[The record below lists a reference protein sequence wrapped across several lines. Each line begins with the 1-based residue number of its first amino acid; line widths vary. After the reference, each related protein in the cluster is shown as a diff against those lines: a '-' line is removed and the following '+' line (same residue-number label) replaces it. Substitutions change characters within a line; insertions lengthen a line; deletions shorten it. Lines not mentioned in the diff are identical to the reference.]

1 MSSEIKPGSF
11 ANIGA
16 DNSGRKDDTCPVSES
31 VQHLLS
37 LPPAMAAAFHTIFP
51 DSSPSWFATCDP
63 AGRKLGSGGG
73 VAQLLADAWGGERE
87 GFDAWLGGAKRLA
100 ILAGGQSRRL
110 PAYAAT
116 GKALMP
122 VPLMRWSH
130 GQRLDQT
137 LLDMQSDDYTRIL
150 RNAPES
156 SRVLVASGDVFL
168 KIPEQLPA
176 IPEADIVG
184 FGMLVSPET
193 ASGFGVFFSPRE
205 SPGEISFFLQKPAP
219 EKVRELARSH
229 AYFVDTGLWLL
240 SRRAVGVLMARC
252 GWTGASFRGGPASA
266 YELYAELGLSLGTH
280 PSNPDPETRGLRV
293 AVVPLAEAEFYHFGT
308 TRQMIESLSALQ
320 NRAPGGAE
328 QNDFLRKPHPD
339 MYVLNSDFAFSR
351 RSSENRLLWIEN
363 SSLPAGFSP
372 SHENAITGLPPGE
385 WDFPLLPGQCVD
397 CVPVGASGLVIRNY
411 GFDDPFSGPLREAV
425 WMGAPAAAWFEHR
438 GITLEEAGLDSGT
451 DIQEA
456 RLFAEAGDPDSRWIA
471 WLLDGSDSRGDCRK
485 KWLAAPRFSARELGE
500 KIDLVR
506 LFRQRAELAA
516 IAAGSFWEHRNSNP
530 FFRIDLE
537 NAASIFA
544 AGPHPDPVP
553 DPSAGNALHGMHE
566 HAFAAA
572 VMRSRGKDGSASEK
586 KAFSIL
592 ADRIVGLCEKV
603 EPRNSLIEDQILWA
617 RSPVRLDL
625 AGGWSDTPPF
635 CLKHGGAV
643 VNLAVDLNGQAP
655 VQVFVRACRD
665 RQIVIRSID
674 LGAQTVIRSFEE
686 LENHTGVGEDFSLA
700 KAAFCLAGFHPRF
713 HKNPPS
719 SLSGLL
725 EIFGG
730 GIEVSLL
737 AATPKGSGLG
747 TSSVLA
753 ATLLAALG
761 ATGGLAWDHEDL
773 CRRTL
778 ALEQMLTSGGGWQD
792 QAGGIYHGIKFI
804 ETSPG
809 LEQKPLVRWLPEQLL
824 GPGTANRMA
833 LLYYTG
839 ITRVAKTILQEIVRG
854 MLLNSHSHMEKIFAI
869 RDHAACAYQSIQ
881 RESWPSLCGVVARS
895 WDLNRALDKGTNP
908 PEVAAII
915 ASVSEWTAGVKLLGA
930 GGGGY
935 MLILAKDE
943 EAGNRV
949 RQKLA
954 ASPPNP
960 RARFVD
966 FSVSQ
971 TGLQITRS

>member
-1 MSSEIKPGSF
+1 
-11 ANIGA
+11 
-16 DNSGRKDDTCPVSES
+16 
-31 VQHLLS
+31 
-37 LPPAMAAAFHTIFP
+37 MAAAFHSIFP
-51 DSSPSWFATCDP
+51 DSSVPWYASCDP
-63 AGRKLGSGGG
+63 AGLKLGSGGG
-73 VAQLLADAWGGERE
+73 VAQLLAGAWGGE
-87 GFDAWLGGAKRLA
+87 GGDFGAWLDGAKRLA

-116 GKALMP
+116 GKVLMP
-122 VPLMRWSH
+122 VPLMRWAH

-137 LLDMQSDDYTRIL
+137 LLDLQSDDYTRIL
-150 RNAPES
+150 RSAPGS

-168 KIPEQLPA
+168 KFPDSLPA

-184 FGMLVSPET
+184 FGMMVSPET
-193 ASGFGVFFSPRE
+193 ASDFGVFFSPRE
-205 SPGEISFFLQKPAP
+205 SPGEIAFFLQKPSPA
-219 EKVRELARSH
+219 KVRELAGGH

-252 GWTGASFRGGPASA
+252 GWTGASFRDGHASA
-266 YELYAELGLSLGTH
+266 YELYAGLGPSLGTH
-280 PSNPDPETRGLRV
+280 PSEPDPEISSLRA
-293 AVVPLAEAEFYHFGT
+293 AVVPLEGAEFYHFGT

-320 NRAPGGAE
+320 NRVPGRSG
-328 QNDFLRKPHPD
+328 QNDFWRKPHPD

-351 RSSENRLLWIEN
+351 RSSGHRQLWIEN
-363 SSLPAGFSP
+363 SALPDGFTPAS
-372 SHENAITGLPPGE
+372 ENAITGLPHGD

-397 CVPVGASGLVIRNY
+397 CVPVGATGFAIRNY
-411 GFDDPFSGPLREAV
+411 GFDDPFSGPLRSAV
-425 WMGAPAAAWFEHR
+425 WMGAPAMDWFEKR
-438 GITLEEAGLDSGT
+438 GITLGDAGLDAGT

-456 RLFAEAGDPDSRWIA
+456 RLFAVVESPDSRWIA
-471 WLLDGSDSRGDCRK
+471 WLLDGTGAEDGRDQ
-485 KWLAAPRFSARELGE
+485 WLAAPRFSARELGE
-500 KIDLVR
+500 EIHLGR
-506 LFRQRAELAA
+506 LFHQRNKLASR
-516 IAAGSFWEHRNSNP
+516 AAGSFWEHRNSNP

-537 NAASIFA
+537 NAASIYA
-544 AGPHPDPVP
+544 AGLHPDPLP
-553 DPSAGNALHGMHE
+553 DPAAASAINAMHE
-566 HAFAAA
+566 QAFAAA
-572 VMRSRGKDGSASEK
+572 VMRSRGRDGSASEK
-586 KAFSIL
+586 NAFSIL

-655 VQVFVRACRD
+655 VQVFVRTCRD
-665 RQIVIRSID
+665 RHIVIRSID
-674 LGAQTVIRSFEE
+674 LGAQTVIRSFED
-686 LENHTGVGEDFSLA
+686 LANYSHIGEEFSLA
-700 KAAFCLAGFHPRF
+700 KAAFCIAGFHPRF
-713 HKNPPS
+713 HKNSPA
-719 SLSGLL
+719 SLADLL

-761 ATGGLAWDHEDL
+761 ATGGLSWDHEDL
-773 CRRTL
+773 CQRTL

-809 LEQKPLVRWLPEQLL
+809 LEQKPLVRWLPEKLL
-824 GPGTANRMA
+824 GPQTANRMA

-839 ITRVAKTILQEIVRG
+839 ITRMAKTILQEIVRG
-854 MLLNSHSHMEKIFAI
+854 MLLNSHSHTEKLFAI
-869 RDHAACAYQSIQ
+869 RDHAVCAYQSIQ
-881 RESWPSLCGVVARS
+881 RESWPSLCGVVERS
-895 WDLNRALDKGTNP
+895 WDLNQALDKGTNP

-915 ASVSEWTAGVKLLGA
+915 DSVRDWTAGVKLLGA

-935 MLILAKDE
+935 MLLLAKDE
-943 EAGNRV
+943 DAGNRV

-954 ASPPNP
+954 AFPPNP

>member
-1 MSSEIKPGSF
+1 M
-11 ANIGA
+11 NIGA
-16 DNSGRKDDTCPVSES
+16 DNSLRKGDTCPVSES

-37 LPPAMAAAFHTIFP
+37 LPPAMAAAFHSVFP
-51 DSSPSWFATCDP
+51 DSSPSWFASCDP
-63 AGRKLGSGGG
+63 DGLKLGSGGG
-73 VAQLLADAWGGERE
+73 VAQLLADAWDGDRGDF
-87 GFDAWLGGAKRLA
+87 GAWLDGAKRLV

-122 VPLMRWSH
+122 VPLMRWSY

-150 RNAPES
+150 RNAPDS

-168 KIPEQLPA
+168 KIPDPLPE

-205 SPGEISFFLQKPAP
+205 SPGEIAYFLQKPSS
-219 EKVRELARSH
+219 ENVRELSRGH

-240 SRRAVGVLMARC
+240 SRRAVGVLMSRC
-252 GWTGASFRGGPASA
+252 GWTGGLFAGGHASP
-266 YELYAELGLSLGTH
+266 YELYADLGPSLGTH
-280 PSNPDPETRGLRV
+280 PSKPDPEISGLRV
-293 AVVPLAEAEFYHFGT
+293 AVVPLAGAEFYHFGT

-320 NRAPGGAE
+320 NRAPGRTD
-328 QNDFLRKPHPD
+328 QNDFWRKPHPD
-339 MYVLNSDFAFSR
+339 MYVLNSDFAFSK
-351 RSSENRLLWIEN
+351 RSPENRMLWIEN
-363 SSLPAGFSP
+363 SSLPGGFAP
-372 SHENAITGLPPGE
+372 SHENAITGLPPGDWE
-385 WDFPLLPGQCVD
+385 FPLSPGQCVD
-397 CVPVGASGLVIRNY
+397 CVPVGASGFVIRNY
-411 GFDDPFSGPLREAV
+411 GFDDPFSGPLEAAL

-438 GITLEEAGLDSGT
+438 GISLEEAGLSAET
-451 DIQEA
+451 DLQEA
-456 RLFAEAGDPDSRWIA
+456 RLFAVVDQLDSRWIT
-471 WLLDGSDSRGDCRK
+471 WLLDGSGTRGHCRE

-500 KIDLVR
+500 KIDLGR
-506 LFRQRAELAA
+506 LFKQRNELAA

-530 FFRIDLE
+530 FFRVDLE
-537 NAASIFA
+537 NAASIYA
-544 AGPHPDPVP
+544 AGPQPDPVP
-553 DPSAGNALHGMHE
+553 DPDTGNALHAMHE

-572 VMRSRGKDGSASEK
+572 VVRSRGGDGLELEK

-603 EPRNSLIEDQILWA
+603 EPCNSLIEDQILWA

-643 VNLAVDLNGQAP
+643 VNLAADLNGQAP
-655 VQVFVRACRD
+655 VQVFVRTCRA

-674 LGAQTVIRSFEE
+674 LGAQTVIRSFEDLKSDAE
-686 LENHTGVGEDFSLA
+686 IGGEFSLA
-700 KAAFCLAGFHPRF
+700 KAAFCLAGFHPKF
-713 HKNPPS
+713 HKNPPA
-719 SLSGLL
+719 SLPALL
-725 EIFGG
+725 ENFGG

-753 ATLLAALG
+753 STLLAALG

-809 LEQKPLVRWLPEQLL
+809 LEQKPLVRWLPEQLF

-854 MLLNSHSHMEKIFAI
+854 MLLNSHSHMEKVFAI
-869 RDHAACAYQSIQ
+869 RDHAVCAYQSIQ
-881 RESWPSLCGVVARS
+881 RESWTSLCSVVARS

-915 ASVSEWTAGVKLLGA
+915 GSVSDWTAGVKLLGA

-949 RQKLA
+949 RQKLTA
-954 ASPPNP
+954 FPPNP

>member
-1 MSSEIKPGSF
+1 
-11 ANIGA
+11 
-16 DNSGRKDDTCPVSES
+16 
-31 VQHLLS
+31 
-37 LPPAMAAAFHTIFP
+37 MAAAFHSIFP
-51 DSSPSWFATCDP
+51 DSSPPWFASCDP
-63 AGRKLGSGGG
+63 EGLKLGSGGG
-73 VAQLLADAWGGERE
+73 VAQLLADAWGGER
-87 GFDAWLGGAKRLA
+87 GDFDSWLGGAKRLA

-116 GKALMP
+116 GKVLMP

-150 RNAPES
+150 QNAPEA

-168 KIPEQLPA
+168 KIPDPLPG

-193 ASGFGVFFSPRE
+193 ASHFGVFFSPRE
-205 SPGEISFFLQKPAP
+205 SPGEIAYFLQKPSP
-219 EKVRELARSH
+219 EKVRELSRSH

-252 GWTGASFRGGPASA
+252 GWTGASFAGGHASA
-266 YELYAELGLSLGTH
+266 YELYAELGPSLGTH
-280 PSNPDPETRGLRV
+280 PSKPDPEISNLRV
-293 AVVPLAEAEFYHFGT
+293 AVVPLAGAEFYHFGT

-320 NRAPGGAE
+320 NRAHGGTE
-328 QNDFLRKPHPD
+328 QNDFWRKPHPD
-339 MYVLNSDFAFSR
+339 MYVLNSDFAFST

-363 SSLPAGFSP
+363 SSLPEGFAP
-372 SHENAITGLPPGE
+372 SHENAITGLPPGD
-385 WDFPLLPGQCVD
+385 WKFSLSPGQCVD
-397 CVPVGASGLVIRNY
+397 CVPVGASGFVVRNY
-411 GFDDPFSGPLREAV
+411 GFDDQFSGPLREAV
-425 WMGAPAAAWFEHR
+425 WMGAPASAWFEQR
-438 GITLEEAGLDSGT
+438 GIPLEEAGLDAET

-456 RLFAEAGDPDSRWIA
+456 RLFALVDHPDSRWIT
-471 WLLDGSDSRGDCRK
+471 WLLDGSGSPDARK
-485 KWLAAPRFSARELGE
+485 KWLVAPRFNARELGE
-500 KIDLVR
+500 KIDLGR
-506 LFRQRAELAA
+506 LFKQRAELAA
-516 IAAGSFWEHRNSNP
+516 IAAGSFWEHRAGNP

-537 NAASIFA
+537 NAASIYA
-544 AGPHPDPVP
+544 AGPQPDPVP
-553 DPSAGNALHGMHE
+553 DPATGNALHAMHE

-572 VMRSRGKDGSASEK
+572 VMRSRGKDGSAAEK
-586 KAFSIL
+586 MAFSIL

-655 VQVFVRACRD
+655 VQVFVRTCRD
-665 RQIVIRSID
+665 RHIVIRSID
-674 LGAQTVIRSFEE
+674 LGAQTVIRSFED
-686 LENHTGVGEDFSLA
+686 LESDTGIGGEFSLA

-713 HKNPPS
+713 HKNPPA
-719 SLSGLL
+719 SLACLL
-725 EIFGG
+725 DDFGG

-761 ATGGLAWDHEDL
+761 ATGGMAWDHEEL

-809 LEQKPLVRWLPEQLL
+809 LEQTPLVRWLPEQLL
-824 GPGTANRMA
+824 GPRTANRMA

-854 MLLNSHSHMEKIFAI
+854 MLLNSHSHMEKVFAI
-869 RDHAACAYQSIQ
+869 RDHAVCAYQSIQ
-881 RESWPSLCGVVARS
+881 RESWPSLCSVVARS

-915 ASVSEWTAGVKLLGA
+915 SSVSDWTAGVKLLGA

-960 RARFVD
+960 CARFVD

>member
-1 MSSEIKPGSF
+1 MSP
-11 ANIGA
+11 A
-16 DNSGRKDDTCPVSES
+16 

-37 LPPAMAAAFHTIFP
+37 LPPAMAANFHKLFP
-51 DSSPSWFATCDP
+51 ESPCEWFVSCDP

-73 VAQLLADAWGGERE
+73 VSHLLAEASAGDGTGFGG
-87 GFDAWLGGAKRLA
+87 WLDKSKKLA

-110 PAYAAT
+110 PAYSAT
-116 GKALMP
+116 GKVLMP

-137 LLDMQSDDYTRIL
+137 LLDLQADDYTRIL
-150 RNAPES
+150 KSAPET

-168 KIPEQLPA
+168 KIPDSLPA

-184 FGMLVSPET
+184 FGMMVNPET
-193 ASGFGVFFSPRE
+193 ASGFGVFFSPRD
-205 SPGEISFFLQKPAP
+205 SAGGVSFFLQKPAP
-219 EKVRELARSH
+219 ERVRELAATH

-240 SRRAVGVLMARC
+240 SRRALEVLMGRC
-252 GWTGASFRGGPASA
+252 GWAGDSFRDGTASA
-266 YELYAELGLSLGTH
+266 YELYAGLG
-280 PSNPDPETRGLRV
+280 PSIGSAPFTPDPEIGALRA
-293 AVVPLAEAEFYHFGT
+293 AVVAMEGAEFFHFGT
-308 TRQMIESLSALQ
+308 TRQMIESISALQ
-320 NRAPGGAE
+320 NRSPGRSD
-328 QNDFLRKPHPD
+328 QSDLWRKPHPD

-351 RSSENRLLWIEN
+351 RSPENQMLWIEN
-363 SSLPAGFSP
+363 CSLPADFLP
-372 SHENAITGLPPGE
+372 ARENAVTGLPEGD
-385 WDFPLLPGQCVD
+385 WTFSLLPGQCLD
-397 CVPVGASGLVIRNY
+397 CVPVGAENFVVRNY
-411 GFDDPFSGPLREAV
+411 GFDDSFSGPLRDAL
-425 WMGAPAAAWFEHR
+425 WMGEPATAWFDKR
-438 GITLEEAGLDSGT
+438 GITPAEAGLDPAT

-456 RLFAEAGDPDSRWIA
+456 RLFAAVGAPDSDWVT
-471 WLLDGSDSRGDCRK
+471 WLLSGSDSGEART
-485 KWLAAPRFSARELGE
+485 KWLASPRFSARELGE
-500 KIDLVR
+500 QVNLER
-506 LFRQRAELAA
+506 LFQQRKKFSAMAA
-516 IAAGSFWEHRNSNP
+516 QRFWQHRSGNPFYRTDLDNAAG
-530 FFRIDLE
+530 LY
-537 NAASIFA
+537 ALGA
-544 AGPHPDPVP
+544 HPAPVP
-553 DPSAGNALHGMHE
+553 DPSVDNPIHAMHE
-566 HAFAAA
+566 QAFAGA
-572 VMRSRGKDGSASEK
+572 VLRARGKDGSEFEK
-586 KAFSIL
+586 RAFSIL
-592 ADRIVGLCEKV
+592 AERIVTLCGKV

-643 VNLAVDLNGQAP
+643 VNLGVDLNGQAP
-655 VQVFVRACRD
+655 VQVFVRTCRD
-665 RQIVIRSID
+665 PHIVIRSID
-674 LGAQTVIRSFEE
+674 LGAQQVIDSFEE
-686 LENHTGVGEDFSLA
+686 LDSHSNISGEFSLA
-700 KAAFCLAGFHPRF
+700 KAAFCIAGFHPRF

-719 SLSGLL
+719 SLASLL
-725 EIFGG
+725 NSFGG
-730 GIEVSLL
+730 GIEVTLL

-773 CRRTL
+773 FRRTM

-792 QAGGIYHGIKFI
+792 QAGGIYHGIKLI

-809 LEQKPLVRWLPEQLL
+809 LDQKPLVRWLPEQLL
-824 GPGTANRMA
+824 GPQTANRMA

-854 MLLNSHSHMEKIFAI
+854 MLLNSSSHTAKLFAI
-869 RDHAACAYQSIQ
+869 RDHALAAYQSIQ
-881 RESWPSLCGVVARS
+881 RESWTSLCSVVEESRM
-895 WDLNRALDKGTNP
+895 LNQALDKGTNP

-915 ASVSEWTAGVKLLGA
+915 RSVSDWTDGVKLLGA

-935 MLILAKDE
+935 MLILSKDE

-949 RQKLA
+949 RQKLTA
-954 ASPPNP
+954 CPPNP

>member
-1 MSSEIKPGSF
+1 MSEAI
-11 ANIGA
+11 
-16 DNSGRKDDTCPVSES
+16 
-31 VQHLLS
+31 QHLLS
-37 LPPAMAAAFHTIFP
+37 LPPAMAGAFHSIFP
-51 DSSPSWFATCDP
+51 DSSPPWFVTCDP
-63 AGRKLGSGGG
+63 EGHKLGSGGG
-73 VAQLLADAWGGERE
+73 VAQLLADAWGGESGE
-87 GFDAWLGGAKRLA
+87 FDSWLGSAKRLA

-110 PAYAAT
+110 PAYATT
-116 GKALMP
+116 GKVLMP
-122 VPLMRWSH
+122 VPVMRWSH

-150 RNAPES
+150 RCAPES

-168 KIPEQLPA
+168 KIPDQLPA

-184 FGMLVSPET
+184 IGMHVSPET
-193 ASGFGVFFSPRE
+193 ASHFGVFFSPRE
-205 SPGEISFFLQKPAP
+205 SPGKIAFFLQKPSP
-219 EKVRELARSH
+219 ERVRELAGDH

-240 SRRAVGVLMARC
+240 SRRAVGVLMGRC
-252 GWTGASFRGGPASA
+252 GWEGSSFAGGQASA
-266 YELYAELGLSLGTH
+266 YELYADLGPSLGTR
-280 PSNPDPETRGLRV
+280 PSKPDAEISALSV
-293 AVVPLAEAEFYHFGT
+293 AVVPLSDAEFYHFGT

-320 NRAPGGAE
+320 NRNPGKAD
-328 QNDFLRKPHPD
+328 QNDFWRKPHPD

-351 RSSENRLLWIEN
+351 RTSENRLLWIEN
-363 SSLPAGFSP
+363 SSLPQDFAP
-372 SHENAITGLPPGE
+372 RHENAITGLPPGN
-385 WDFPLLPGQCVD
+385 WTFPISPGQCVD
-397 CVPVGASGLVIRNY
+397 CVPVGTSAFVIRHY
-411 GFDDPFSGPLREAV
+411 GFDDPFSGPLREAM
-425 WMGAPAAAWFEHR
+425 WMGAPALTWFEQR
-438 GITLEEAGLDSGT
+438 GITPEEAGLDLGM

-456 RLFAEAGDPDSRWIA
+456 RLFAEAGALDSDWIA
-471 WLLDGSDSRGDCRK
+471 WLLGGSGDCRK
-485 KWLAAPRFSARELGE
+485 KWLDARRFSARELGE
-500 KIDLVR
+500 KIHLGR
-506 LFRQRAELAA
+506 LFKQRKELAA
-516 IAAGSFWEHRNSNP
+516 IAVGSFWDHRARNP

-544 AGPHPDPVP
+544 AGPRPDPVP
-553 DPSAGNALHGMHE
+553 DPLIGNAVQAMHE

-572 VMRSRGKDGSASEK
+572 VMRLRGRDGSAAEK
-586 KAFSIL
+586 DAFSIL
-592 ADRIVGLCEKV
+592 ADRIVGLCEPV

-635 CLKHGGAV
+635 CLKYGGAV

-655 VQVFVRACRD
+655 VQVFVRACREHHL
-665 RQIVIRSID
+665 VIRSID
-674 LGAQTVIRSFEE
+674 LGAETIIRTFEE
-686 LENHTGVGEDFSLA
+686 LENHSWIGGEFSLA
-700 KAAFCLAGFHPRF
+700 KAAFCLAGFHPDF
-713 HKNPPS
+713 HKSSAS
-719 SLSGLL
+719 SLAGLL
-725 EIFGG
+725 KNFGG

-761 ATGGLAWDHEDL
+761 ETGGLAWDHEEL

-809 LEQKPLVRWLPEQLL
+809 LEQTPLVRWLPEKLL
-824 GPGTANRMA
+824 GPRTANRMA

-854 MLLNSHSHMEKIFAI
+854 MLLNSHSHLEKVFAI
-869 RDHAACAYQSIQ
+869 REHAISAYQSIQ
-881 RESWPSLCGVVARS
+881 RESWPALCDVVARS
-895 WDLNRALDKGTNP
+895 WELNQALDRGTNP
-908 PEVAAII
+908 PEVADIV
-915 ASVSEWTAGVKLLGA
+915 ASVSDWTAGVKLLGA

-935 MLILAKDE
+935 MLLLAKDE
-943 EAGNRV
+943 EAGSRI
-949 RQKLA
+949 RQKLTA
-954 ASPPNP
+954 HPPNP

>member
-1 MSSEIKPGSF
+1 
-11 ANIGA
+11 
-16 DNSGRKDDTCPVSES
+16 
-31 VQHLLS
+31 
-37 LPPAMAAAFHTIFP
+37 MAAAFRTIFP
-51 DSSPSWFATCDP
+51 DSSHPWYASCDP
-63 AGRKLGSGGG
+63 AGMKLGSGGG
-73 VAQLLADAWGGERE
+73 VAELLAGAWGGE
-87 GFDAWLGGAKRLA
+87 GADFDAWLDGAKRLA

-116 GKALMP
+116 GKVLMP
-122 VPLMRWSH
+122 VPLMRWSY

-137 LLDMQSDDYTRIL
+137 LLDLQADDYTRIL
-150 RNAPES
+150 SNAPDS

-168 KIPEQLPA
+168 KFPDLLPV

-184 FGMLVSPET
+184 FGMMVSPET
-193 ASGFGVFFSPRE
+193 ASDFGVFFSPRE
-205 SPGEISFFLQKPAP
+205 SPEEVAFFLQKPSP
-219 EKVRELARSH
+219 GKVRELAGGH

-240 SRRAVGVLMARC
+240 SRRAIRVLMNRC
-252 GWTGASFRGGPASA
+252 GWTGSNFQNGHASA
-266 YELYAELGLSLGTH
+266 YELYAGLGPSLGTH
-280 PSNPDPETRGLRV
+280 PSETDPEISALRA
-293 AVVPLAEAEFYHFGT
+293 AVVPLAGAEFYHFGT

-320 NRAPGGAE
+320 NRMPGGSD
-328 QNDFLRKPHPD
+328 QNDFLRKTHPD

-351 RSSENRLLWIEN
+351 RSPEHRQLWIEN
-363 SSLPAGFSP
+363 SSLPDGFLP
-372 SHENAITGLPPGE
+372 SQENAVTGLPPGN
-385 WDFPLLPGQCVD
+385 WDFSLSPGQCVD
-397 CVPVGASGLVIRNY
+397 CVPVGESGFAIRNY
-411 GFDDPFSGPLREAV
+411 GFDDPFSGPLGSAV
-425 WMGAPAAAWFEHR
+425 WMGAPATEWFVQR
-438 GITLEEAGLDSGT
+438 GIRFEDAGLDAVT

-456 RLFAEAGDPDSRWIA
+456 RLFAVVENPDSRWIT
-471 WLLDGSDSRGDCRK
+471 WLLNGSHSGNDRAQ
-485 KWLAAPRFSARELGE
+485 WLAAPRFSARELGE
-500 KIDLVR
+500 QIHLGR
-506 LFRQRAELAA
+506 LFQQRNKLASR
-516 IAAGSFWEHRNSNP
+516 AAGSFWEHRNSNP

-537 NAASIFA
+537 NAADIYA

-553 DPSAGNALHGMHE
+553 NPAGGSLLNAVHE
-566 HAFAAA
+566 QAFVAA
-572 VMRSRGKDGSASEK
+572 VMRSRGRDGSASEK

-592 ADRIVGLCEKV
+592 AERIVGLCQKV

-643 VNLAVDLNGQAP
+643 VNMAVDLNGQAP
-655 VQVFVRACRD
+655 VQVFVRTCRD
-665 RQIVIRSID
+665 RHIVIRSID
-674 LGAQTVIRSFEE
+674 LGAQTVIRSFED
-686 LENHTGVGEDFSLA
+686 LENYSHIGEEFSLA
-700 KAAFCLAGFHPRF
+700 KAAFCIAGFHSRF
-713 HKNPPS
+713 HKNSPKT
-719 SLSGLL
+719 LSDLL
-725 EIFGG
+725 NIFGG

-753 ATLLAALG
+753 ATLLAAVG

-809 LEQKPLVRWLPEQLL
+809 LEQKPLVRWLPEKLL
-824 GPGTANRMA
+824 GPQTANRMA

-839 ITRVAKTILQEIVRG
+839 ITRMAKTILQEIVRG
-854 MLLNSHSHMEKIFAI
+854 MLLNSHSHTEKLFAI
-869 RDHAACAYQSIQ
+869 RDHASSAYQSIQ
-881 RESWPSLCGVVARS
+881 RESWPSLCRVVERS
-895 WDLNRALDKGTNP
+895 WDLNKALDKGTNP
-908 PEVAAII
+908 PEVSAII
-915 ASVSEWTAGVKLLGA
+915 DSVRDWTAAAKLLGA

-935 MLILAKDE
+935 MFLLAKDE
-943 EAGNRV
+943 EAGNRM
-949 RQKLA
+949 RQKLTA
-954 ASPPNP
+954 FPPNP

>member
-1 MSSEIKPGSF
+1 
-11 ANIGA
+11 
-16 DNSGRKDDTCPVSES
+16 
-31 VQHLLS
+31 
-37 LPPAMAAAFHTIFP
+37 MAGAFHGIFP
-51 DSSPSWFATCDP
+51 DSPLLWYASCDP
-63 AGRKLGSGGG
+63 AGLKLGSGGG
-73 VAQLLADAWGGERE
+73 VAQLLAGAWGGE
-87 GFDAWLGGAKRLA
+87 GGDFDAWLGGAKRLA

-110 PAYAAT
+110 PAYAAA
-116 GKALMP
+116 GKVLMP
-122 VPLMRWSH
+122 VPLMRWAH

-137 LLDMQSDDYTRIL
+137 LLDMQADDYSRIL
-150 RNAPES
+150 RNAPDS

-168 KIPEQLPA
+168 KFPDSFPA

-184 FGMLVSPET
+184 FGMMVSPET
-193 ASGFGVFFSPRE
+193 ASDFGVFFSPRE
-205 SPGEISFFLQKPAP
+205 SPGEVSFFLQKPAP
-219 EKVRELARSH
+219 GKVRELAGGH

-252 GWTGASFRGGPASA
+252 GWTGASFQGGHAAA
-266 YELYAELGLSLGTH
+266 YELYAGLGPSLGTR
-280 PSNPDPETRGLRV
+280 PSQPDPEISNLRV
-293 AVVPLAEAEFYHFGT
+293 AVVPLAGAEFYHFGT

-320 NRAPGGAE
+320 NRMPGRAD
-328 QNDFLRKPHPD
+328 QNDFWRKPHPD

-351 RSSENRLLWIEN
+351 RSPEHRMLWIEN
-363 SSLPAGFSP
+363 SALPEGFAP
-372 SHENAITGLPPGE
+372 SHENAITGLPPGD
-385 WDFPLLPGQCVD
+385 WTFSLSPGQCVD
-397 CVPVGASGLVIRNY
+397 CVPVGASGFAIRNY
-411 GFDDPFSGPLREAV
+411 GFDDSFSGRLGSAV
-425 WMGAPAAAWFEHR
+425 WMGAPAMDWFEHR
-438 GITLEEAGLDSGT
+438 GISLADAGLDAGT

-456 RLFAEAGDPDSRWIA
+456 RLFAVVDDPDSGWIT
-471 WLLDGSDSRGDCRK
+471 WLLDGTGADDGRK
-485 KWLAAPRFSARELGE
+485 NWLAAPRFSARELGE
-500 KIDLVR
+500 KIHLGR
-506 LFRQRAELAA
+506 LFQQRKELAA
-516 IAAGSFWEHRNSNP
+516 RAAGSFWEHRASNP

-537 NAASIFA
+537 NAASLFA
-544 AGPHPDPVP
+544 SGPRPDPVP
-553 DPSAGNALHGMHE
+553 DPAAGNALNAMHE
-566 HAFAAA
+566 QAFAAA
-572 VMRSRGKDGSASEK
+572 VARSRGRDGEASERM
-586 KAFSIL
+586 AFSIL

-603 EPRNSLIEDQILWA
+603 APRNSLIEDQILWA

-655 VQVFVRACRD
+655 VQVFVRTCRD
-665 RQIVIRSID
+665 RHIVIRSID
-674 LGAQTVIRSFEE
+674 LGAQTVVRSFGDLEKYSDISEE
-686 LENHTGVGEDFSLA
+686 FSLA
-700 KAAFCLAGFHPRF
+700 KAAFCIAGFHPRF
-713 HKNPPS
+713 HKTPPK
-719 SLSGLL
+719 SLSALL
-725 EIFGG
+725 DDFGG

-761 ATGGLAWDHEDL
+761 ATGGLSWDHEDL

-804 ETSPG
+804 ESSPG
-809 LEQKPLVRWLPEQLL
+809 LEQKLLVRWLPEQLL
-824 GPGTANRMA
+824 GPQTANRMA

-854 MLLNSHSHMEKIFAI
+854 MLLNSHSHTDKLFAI
-869 RDHAACAYQSIQ
+869 RDHAAAAYQSIQ
-881 RESWPSLCGVVARS
+881 RESWPSLCGVVKRS
-895 WDLNRALDKGTNP
+895 WDLNQALDKGTNP

-915 ASVSEWTAGVKLLGA
+915 GQVRDWTAGVKLLGA

-935 MLILAKDE
+935 MLLLAKDE
-943 EAGNRV
+943 DAGSRI
-949 RQKLA
+949 RQRLA
-954 ASPPNP
+954 SCPPNP

>member
-1 MSSEIKPGSF
+1 
-11 ANIGA
+11 
-16 DNSGRKDDTCPVSES
+16 
-31 VQHLLS
+31 
-37 LPPAMAAAFHTIFP
+37 MAAGFYSIFP
-51 DSSPSWFATCDP
+51 DASPPWFASCDP
-63 AGRKLGSGGG
+63 GGRKLGSGGG
-73 VAQLLADAWGGERE
+73 VAQLLADAWRGGR
-87 GFDAWLGGAKRLA
+87 GDFGSWLDGAKRLA

-116 GKALMP
+116 GKVLMP

-137 LLDMQSDDYTRIL
+137 LLDIQSDDYTRIL
-150 RNAPES
+150 RSAPET

-168 KIPEQLPA
+168 KIPDPLPG

-184 FGMLVSPET
+184 FGMRVSPET

-205 SPGEISFFLQKPAP
+205 SPGEIAFFLQKPPP
-219 EKVRELARSH
+219 EKVRELAGCH
-229 AYFVDTGLWLL
+229 AYFVDSGLWLL

-252 GWTGASFRGGPASA
+252 GWTGDSFRDGQAAG
-266 YELYAELGLSLGTH
+266 YELYAELGPSLGTR
-280 PSNPDPETRGLRV
+280 PSRPDPEISALRV
-293 AVVPLAEAEFYHFGT
+293 AIVPLARADFYHFGT

-320 NRAPGGAE
+320 NRAPGGAD
-328 QNDFLRKPHPD
+328 QNDFWRKPHPD

-351 RSSENRLLWIEN
+351 RSPENRLLWIEN
-363 SSLPAGFSP
+363 CSLPEDFAP
-372 SHENAITGLPPGE
+372 SHENAITGLPPGD
-385 WDFPLLPGQCVD
+385 WNFSLSPGQCVD
-397 CVPVGASGLVIRNY
+397 CVPVGGSGFVIRHY
-411 GFDDPFSGPLREAV
+411 GFDDPFSGPLREAA
-425 WMGAPAAAWFEHR
+425 WMGAPAMAWLEQR
-438 GITLEEAGLDSGT
+438 GIPLEDAGLDAET

-456 RLFAEAGDPDSRWIA
+456 RLFALVETPDSRWIT
-471 WLLDGSDSRGDCRK
+471 WLLDGTGARGAREQ
-485 KWLAAPRFSARELGE
+485 WLAGPRFSARELGE
-500 KIDLVR
+500 KVHLGR
-506 LFRQRAELAA
+506 LFKQRSELASL
-516 IAAGSFWEHRNSNP
+516 AARSFWEHRASNP
-530 FFRIDLE
+530 FFRTDLE
-537 NAASIFA
+537 NAAAIYA
-544 AGPHPDPVP
+544 AGTHPDPVP
-553 DPSAGNALHGMHE
+553 DPSTGDALHAMHE

-586 KAFSIL
+586 MAFSIL
-592 ADRIVGLCEKV
+592 AGQIAGLCEKV

-655 VQVFVRACRD
+655 VQVFVRTCQD

-674 LGAQTVIRSFEE
+674 LGAQTVIRSFVE
-686 LENHTGVGEDFSLA
+686 LENHAGIGEEFSLA
-700 KAAFCLAGFHPRF
+700 KAAFCLAGFHPQF
-713 HKNPPS
+713 HKSPPS
-719 SLSGLL
+719 SLVGLL
-725 EIFGG
+725 ENFGG

-761 ATGGLAWDHEDL
+761 ATGGLAWDHEEL

-792 QAGGIYHGIKFI
+792 QAGGIYHGIKLI

-809 LEQKPLVRWLPEQLL
+809 LTQTPLVRWLPEQLL
-824 GPGTANRMA
+824 GPLTANRMA

-854 MLLNSHSHMEKIFAI
+854 MLLNSHSHMEKVFAI
-869 RDHAACAYQSIQ
+869 REHAVSAYQAIQ
-881 RESWPSLCGVVARS
+881 RESWPSLCAVVGRS
-895 WDLNRALDKGTNP
+895 WDLNRALDKGTDP

-915 ASVSEWTAGVKLLGA
+915 SSVSEWTAGVKLLGA

-935 MLILAKDE
+935 MLLLAKDE
-943 EAGNRV
+943 EAGNRI
-949 RQKLA
+949 RQKLTA
-954 ASPPNP
+954 CPPNP
-960 RARFVD
+960 RARFVG
-966 FSVSQ
+966 FSVSP
-971 TGLQITRS
+971 TGLQMTRS